1 MNRCRNCGIR
11 NEEFNLWDV
20 LAVIG
25 AIILGMLLP
34 ICLNGAEAI
43 FR

>member
-11 NEEFNLWDV
+11 KEEFEAWDV
-20 LAVIG
+20 LACLG
-25 AIILGMLLP
+25 ALVAGCLLV
-34 ICLNGAEAI
+34 LAFNGAEAI